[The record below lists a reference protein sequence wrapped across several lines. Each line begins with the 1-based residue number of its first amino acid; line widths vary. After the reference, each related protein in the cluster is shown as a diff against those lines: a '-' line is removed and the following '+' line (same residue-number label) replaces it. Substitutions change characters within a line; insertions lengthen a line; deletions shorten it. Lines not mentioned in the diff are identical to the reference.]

1 MMKDKNALEGG
12 RISVL
17 GARVHNLKNIDVDIP
32 RNKLSVITGMS
43 GSGKSSLAFDTIF
56 AEGQRRYVET
66 FSAYARNFLGNMERP
81 DVDKITGLSR
91 KQQTRIRDPQWGR
104 LPRFMTFS
112 VCFMQGRERLIRI

>member
-43 GSGKSSLAFDTIF
+43 GSGKSSLA
-56 AEGQRRYVET
+56 
-66 FSAYARNFLGNMERP
+66 
-81 DVDKITGLSR
+81 
-91 KQQTRIRDPQWGR
+91 
-104 LPRFMTFS
+104 
-112 VCFMQGRERLIRI
+112 LIRFLRKGNAVMWRRSPLMCVTSWEIWNGRMWIRSLV